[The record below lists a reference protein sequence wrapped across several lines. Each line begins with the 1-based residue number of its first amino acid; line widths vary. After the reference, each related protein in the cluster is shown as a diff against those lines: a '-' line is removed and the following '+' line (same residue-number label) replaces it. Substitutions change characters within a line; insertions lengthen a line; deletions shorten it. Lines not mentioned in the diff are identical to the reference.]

1 MEFEQMHHFLD
12 EQEKLLLAQLKEMER
27 EIVKHQK
34 IYDTKVSDEIVALTI
49 LIDEI
54 EEKLEQP
61 DSEFLQ
67 VRGVASE
74 GYIASELGTLK
85 RRCARYIVMKPY
97 IAALGDGEDLLHWR
111 CLNRQHGHLSKL
123 L

>member
-1 MEFEQMHHFLD
+1 MHHFLD

-67 VRGVASE
+67 VRE
-74 GYIASELGTLK
+74 CLQKGTLK
-85 RRCARYIVMKPY
+85 RRCANYIVMKPY
-97 IAALGDGEDLLHWR
+97 IAALGDGEDPLHWR
-111 CLNRQHGHLSKL
+111 CLNRQDSHLSRDAVIADACTGMGFD
-123 L
+123 

>member
-1 MEFEQMHHFLD
+1 MHHFLD

-67 VRGVASE
+67 VREVASE
-74 GYIASELGTLK
+74 GNLEKKVCQIHCDE
-85 RRCARYIVMKPY
+85 
-97 IAALGDGEDLLHWR
+97 ALHSCPG
-111 CLNRQHGHLSKL
+111 
-123 L
+123 